1 MQWGVSPSFLNPL
14 FRRFGLLLLAFGL
27 LPGLVAAQTGSVGFW
42 QLSPR
47 QEAFMLNLNPS
58 ADAER
63 YSTLRANFIRFGCG
77 RRLTEQP
84 LDGNDGARTKSASH
98 NLICTLPGKYPM
110 PVVIVASY
118 PARSGGTTVSN
129 GWPEAVL
136 LPIIFQALQAQPR
149 TFTYI
154 FAELCGEAGERV
166 FLKQLRERTS
176 NPPVAFIALD
186 QLGTGVPHFA
196 AAGPRSDRQ
205 VRQILDNE
213 AWRIA
218 NLQGYGNSPEYFR
231 DNKQFSRG
239 VFPNLVTEPLK
250 QTPHVLVFSEPGGPV
265 TPQLFHK
272 DFEFLAFYLCGLD
285 VKLDPLS
292 GTD

>member
-1 MQWGVSPSFLNPL
+1 
-14 FRRFGLLLLAFGL
+14 LA
-27 LPGLVAAQTGSVGFW
+27 
-42 QLSPR
+42 
-47 QEAFMLNLNPS
+47 
-58 ADAER
+58 
-63 YSTLRANFIRFGCG
+63 
-77 RRLTEQP
+77 EQP
-84 LDGNDGARTKSASH
+84 LDGDDEARTRSASH

-110 PVVIVASY
+110 PVVIVAWY
-118 PARSGGTTVSN
+118 CARSRGTTASN
-129 GWPEAVL
+129 GWPQAVL
-136 LPIIFQALQAQPR
+136 LPILFQALQAQPR

-154 FAELCGEAGERV
+154 FADLCGEAGERV
-166 FLKQLRERTS
+166 FLQHLHERTG

-196 AAGPRSDRQ
+196 AAGPRPDRQ

-218 NLQGYGNSPEYFR
+218 NLQGYGNSPDYFKE
-231 DNKQFSRG
+231 NKDFSRS
-239 VFPNLVTEPLK
+239 VFPNRLTEPLK
-250 QTPHVLVFSEPGGPV
+250 QTPHVLVFSEPGASV
-265 TPQLFHK
+265 SSQLFHR